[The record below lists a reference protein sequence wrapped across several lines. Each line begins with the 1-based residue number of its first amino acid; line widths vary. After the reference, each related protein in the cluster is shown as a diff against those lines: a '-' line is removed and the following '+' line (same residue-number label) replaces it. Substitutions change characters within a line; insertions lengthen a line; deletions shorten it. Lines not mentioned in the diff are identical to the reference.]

1 MKYALLVY
9 GTTDARDALSEDDR
23 RRINAE
29 IDLLL
34 ARPNVSSWVRLQPVE
49 SATTVRH
56 NDGRTLLTDGPF
68 VDSKEYLG
76 GLIMVEAAN
85 LDEALAAAGEFQAAL
100 AGHSGAIEVR
110 PILDAE

>member
-9 GTTDARDALSEDDR
+9 GCTAARDALSEDDR
-23 RRINAE
+23 RRVDADIA
-29 IDLLL
+29 LLL
-34 ARPNVSSWVRLQPVE
+34 ARSNVSGWVRLQPVE

-56 NDGRTLLTDGPF
+56 EDGRTLLTDGPF

-85 LDEALAAAGEFQAAL
+85 LDEAIAAAGDFQATL
-100 AGHSGAIEVR
+100 ARHAGAIEVR
-110 PILDAE
+110 PVLAAE